1 MKAFSGIDWAL
12 RRGLPAICGT
22 LLAMMILFTIY
33 TVIMRTVFLNPPF
46 WGDTLTLFANVWL
59 VMLAFAL
66 SIREQQSIAMQMIYG
81 KLPDYFGLVFEL
93 IWIVLFG
100 AIGVI
105 MVICG
110 YQAATL
116 IPGAYWEL
124 GNLPKSYPM
133 MILPIA
139 GALIVLASGFVFVE
153 EIARLRQRLRN
164 GGSAP

>member
-1 MKAFSGIDWAL
+1 MKIFPAIDLAL
-12 RRGLPAICGT
+12 RRGLPAVCGT
-22 LLAMMILFTIY
+22 LLVVMILFTIY

-59 VMLAFAL
+59 VMLALAL
-66 SIREQQSIAMQMIYG
+66 SIRERQSIAMQMIYG
-81 KLPDYFGLVFEL
+81 KLPEYFGLIFEL
-93 IWIVLFG
+93 IWIVLF
-100 AIGVI
+100 AAVGVI
-105 MVICG
+105 MVVCG

-139 GALIVLASGFVFVE
+139 GLLIVLAAGFVFVE
-153 EIARLRQRLRN
+153 DIGRLRRRLRDRVR
-164 GGSAP
+164 

>member
-1 MKAFSGIDWAL
+1 MKIFPAIDLAL
-12 RRGLPAICGT
+12 RGGLPAVCGT
-22 LLAMMILFTIY
+22 LLVVMILFTIY

-59 VMLAFAL
+59 VMLALAL
-66 SIREQQSIAMQMIYG
+66 SIRERQSIAMQMIYG
-81 KLPDYFGLVFEL
+81 KLPEYFGLIFEL
-93 IWIVLFG
+93 IWIVLF
-100 AIGVI
+100 AAVGVI
-105 MVICG
+105 MVVCG

-139 GALIVLASGFVFVE
+139 GLLIVLAAGFVFVE
-153 EIARLRQRLRN
+153 DIGRLRRRLRDRVR
-164 GGSAP
+164 

>member
-1 MKAFSGIDWAL
+1 
-12 RRGLPAICGT
+12 
-22 LLAMMILFTIY
+22 
-33 TVIMRTVFLNPPF
+33 
-46 WGDTLTLFANVWL
+46 
-59 VMLAFAL
+59 
-66 SIREQQSIAMQMIYG
+66 MQMIYG

-153 EIARLRQRLRN
+153 DIARLRQRLRN